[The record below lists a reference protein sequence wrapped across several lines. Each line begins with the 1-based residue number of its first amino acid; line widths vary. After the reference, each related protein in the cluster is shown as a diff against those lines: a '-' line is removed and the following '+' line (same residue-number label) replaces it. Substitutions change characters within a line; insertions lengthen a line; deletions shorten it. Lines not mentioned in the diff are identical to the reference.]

1 MQSRNRYI
9 LIHELFGILIRK
21 EVLYMGD
28 LEVLAKIK
36 SVFETLQ
43 DIQIHGNY
51 FQGIPILDELE
62 EAYVRLFDRINKDR
76 NTCLSVSINGKNYY
90 VSSSLYGDFV
100 DEYGNAYTCGD
111 LDFYWYDNL
120 DILLKNELMRDVVFG
135 TFYALDKNNQR
146 IERTVALDKEHT
158 KILGIECDEESDNDF
173 SNMKDKKIRL
183 SNGIEFNV
191 DDKMSIIKIYS
202 RDRKREE
209 RMF

>member
-1 MQSRNRYI
+1 
-9 LIHELFGILIRK
+9 
-21 EVLYMGD
+21 MGD

-62 EAYVRLFDRINKDR
+62 EAYVRLFDRITKER
-76 NTCLSVSINGKNYY
+76 NTCLSVNINGKNYY

-100 DEYGNAYTCGD
+100 DEYGNACTCGD

-120 DILLKNELMRDVVFG
+120 DILLKNELMRDVVLG
-135 TFYALDKNNQR
+135 AFYALDKNNQR

-183 SNGIEFNV
+183 SNGIKFNV
-191 DDKMSIIKIYS
+191 DDKMSITKIDS
-202 RDRKREE
+202 RNRKREE

>member
-1 MQSRNRYI
+1 MKNKLTY
-9 LIHELFGILIRK
+9 
-21 EVLYMGD
+21 
-28 LEVLAKIK
+28 KI
-36 SVFETLQ
+36 Q
-43 DIQIHGNY
+43 Y
-51 FQGIPILDELE
+51 
-62 EAYVRLFDRINKDR
+62 
-76 NTCLSVSINGKNYY
+76 
-90 VSSSLYGDFV
+90 
-100 DEYGNAYTCGD
+100 
-111 LDFYWYDNL
+111 
-120 DILLKNELMRDVVFG
+120 ILLKNELMRDVVFG